1 MYIAEKIVEK
11 CENSKCDWRRG
22 ASGNRTMKIKQE
34 YYDSCGKRELIEE
47 IIALEKEGLLS
58 VKWIIRGSDV
68 EAITFRTE
76 NLPRFYEL
84 QDSKPKEGS
93 LNFQTKQEKADYY
106 IRLIKDELAEGIHLG
121 WIRDYYDYLLVQF
134 QTAKSFPK
142 ETDKLSTYV
151 KCFRGIDE
159 IIGSGT
165 IMYKRVFSKK
175 YIGNSKTF
183 EEEAENHIAST
194 VKKYWDEI
202 DETMDKQTILEK
214 VFIKEYAQELEVKGP
229 LHLEIKNRVSGKKT
243 CVNIGDFS
251 FRIALDSEMLEN
263 SRILPEQPEI
273 RKVMTIENKANFVF
287 APYDEHTLYIFSHGY
302 LSPKERDFL
311 IQLQEVLEQG
321 ENQVEYLH
329 SGDLDY
335 GGIKI
340 FEYEKKRIFPK
351 LKPYQM
357 DVETFDRYIQ
367 YGEPIKPETLE
378 KIKAL
383 NVSEFS
389 RLIDR
394 ILETGKGI
402 EQESFLI

>member
-11 CENSKCDWRRG
+11 CENSKRDWRRG
-22 ASGNRTMKIKQE
+22 ASGNRTLKIDQE
-34 YYDSCGKRELIEE
+34 HYNECGKTKLIEE
-47 IIALEKEGLLS
+47 IVALKNKGLLS
-58 VKWIIRGSDV
+58 VKWITLNSDV
-68 EAITFRTE
+68 ESISFRVE

-93 LNFQTKQEKADYY
+93 LNFQTKQEEADFY
-106 IRLIKDELAEGIHLG
+106 IRLIKNELAEGIHLG
-121 WIRDYYDYLLVQF
+121 WIRDYYNYLLSRFEIGKV
-134 QTAKSFPK
+134 FPK
-142 ETDKLSTYV
+142 ETKKLLIYV

-175 YIGNSKTF
+175 YVGNSKTF
-183 EEEAENHIAST
+183 GEEAQEHIIQT
-194 VKKYWDEI
+194 IRKYWDEI
-202 DETMDKQTILEK
+202 DDAMDAQTILEQ

-229 LHLEIKNRVSGKKT
+229 LCIEIENCALGKKICINT
-243 CVNIGDFS
+243 GDFLFGTVLNS
-251 FRIALDSEMLEN
+251 ATLEN

-273 RKVMTIENKANFVF
+273 QRVMTIENKANFIS

-367 YGEPIKPETLE
+367 YGEPIKPETLG